1 MFVPRV
7 NPTVFKLPKNVKYK
21 KNEKVYVKIL
31 VNLNPF

>member
-7 NPTVFKLPKNVKYK
+7 NPGVFIFPKNVKYK
-21 KNEKVYVKIL
+21 KNEKVFVKIL